1 MSTFTVDKIT
11 EVWQPGSDID
21 VRATLDSILDG
32 FHHPYNF
39 SQDSPIQN
47 LMFTEV
53 LNWCNAQ
60 AGANPA
66 GFEALLTRLDR
77 DHMSRRLGEEA
88 EHDHVDAMTAA
99 HGPKTEIAP
108 TTAHDAATLTQKE
121 VQTGFVERVGSNL
134 ETSISEGAIPGLGL
148 EDIPIIKEL
157 LLAPPTSDSP
167 NPIDNALLRT
177 GGIGLTSAFK
187 GIEIHEIV
195 AARGMGNI
203 LKDSIINITL
213 QDPERS
219 EMEKQMARAR
229 FGANDS
235 GIQKDTARLLEFEPV
250 SQPGD
255 PAESTSKSPANLL
268 RKGMDNLKLKLNR

>member
-11 EVWQPGSDID
+11 EVWQPGSDVD

-60 AGANPA
+60 AGANLVA
-66 GFEALLTRLDR
+66 FEALLARLDR
-77 DHMSRRLGEEA
+77 GHMSRRLGEEA

-108 TTAHDAATLTQKE
+108 RTAHDAATLSPKE
-121 VQTGFVERVGSNL
+121 IQAGFVEKVGNNL
-134 ETSISEGAIPGLGL
+134 EASISKGAIPGLGL
-148 EDIPIIKEL
+148 EDIPIIKEM

-167 NPIDNALLRT
+167 NPIDNALVRT

-203 LKDSIINITL
+203 LKDAVINMTL

-219 EMEKQMARAR
+219 GMEKQMAIAR
-229 FGANDS
+229 FGADNS
-235 GIQKDTARLLEFEPV
+235 GIQKDTARLLAFEPV
-250 SQPGD
+250 SQPGN

-268 RKGMDNLKLKLNR
+268 RKGIDKLKLHH

>member
-11 EVWQPGSDID
+11 EVWQPGSDVD

-60 AGANPA
+60 AGVNLVA
-66 GFEALLTRLDR
+66 FEALLARLDR
-77 DHMSRRLGEEA
+77 GHMSRRLGEEA

-99 HGPKTEIAP
+99 HGTKTEIAP
-108 TTAHDAATLTQKE
+108 TTAHDAATLSPKE
-121 VQTGFVERVGSNL
+121 IQTAFVEKVGNNL
-134 ETSISEGAIPGLGL
+134 EASISKGAIPGLGL
-148 EDIPIIKEL
+148 EDVPIIKEM

-167 NPIDNALLRT
+167 NPIDNALVRT

-203 LKDSIINITL
+203 LKDAVINMTL

-219 EMEKQMARAR
+219 GMEKQMAIAR
-229 FGANDS
+229 FGADNS
-235 GIQKDTARLLEFEPV
+235 GIQKDTARLLAFEPV
-250 SQPGD
+250 SQPGN

-268 RKGMDNLKLKLNR
+268 RKGIDKLKLHR